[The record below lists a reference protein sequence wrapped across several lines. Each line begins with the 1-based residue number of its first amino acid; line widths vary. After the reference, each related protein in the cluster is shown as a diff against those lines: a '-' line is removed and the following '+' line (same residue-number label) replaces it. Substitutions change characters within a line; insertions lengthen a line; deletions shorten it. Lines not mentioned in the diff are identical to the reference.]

1 MKKIIIVLLT
11 VIMSCTMLLTVSADE
26 ALSPIVDN
34 ADMFTADE
42 ETAILSKIN
51 DICNTYS
58 IDALVLT
65 VTDNEGMTI
74 ADYLEKFYTDN
85 GYSDDGIMVIISTE
99 TNTFYTNAVGR
110 CARVMD
116 EAAYTI
122 VDDAFLAEDTYAAGI
137 EALLDAFDTLLV
149 DLEDVTGDLPY
160 VIDNADLLTDTEE
173 TALADKLTEIST
185 RLECDVIVLT
195 EASIDTEA
203 QAYADDYFDYNGYG
217 QGGQRDGILMLV
229 SMDPRKWHVSGSGIC
244 NSDLVSL
251 DYICEEI
258 VGYLQ
263 NESYATC
270 FNSFADRCDNAVSAA
285 RNGEAYKEPF
295 KPGMS
300 LVISVVIGF
309 IVAFIATGIM
319 KGKLKTVR
327 ANNLAQNYADPG
339 SLNVYNARDMFL
351 YIQVTYTE
359 KSNDSDSS
367 NGSHTSS
374 SGRSHSGKG
383 GSF

>member
-1 MKKIIIVLLT
+1 MKK
-11 VIMSCTMLLTVSADE
+11 
-26 ALSPIVDN
+26 ALSLLISVLFILQCLPIVSS
-34 ADMFTADE
+34 AA
-42 ETAILSKIN
+42 
-51 DICNTYS
+51 
-58 IDALVLT
+58 T
-65 VTDNEGMTI
+65 V
-74 ADYLEKFYTDN
+74 F
-85 GYSDDGIMVIISTE
+85 
-99 TNTFYTNAVGR
+99 
-110 CARVMD
+110 
-116 EAAYTI
+116 
-122 VDDAFLAEDTYAAGI
+122 
-137 EALLDAFDTLLV
+137 
-149 DLEDVTGDLPY
+149 EDVTGDLPY
-160 VIDNADLLTDTEE
+160 VIDNAELLTDTEE

-203 QAYADDYFDYNGYG
+203 HAYADDYFDYNGYG

-295 KPGMS
+295 KPVMS

-327 ANNLAQNYADPG
+327 ANNLAQNYAVPG

-351 YIQVTYTE
+351 YRQVTYTV